1 VYVAWSLW
9 GQKGK
14 SRVAHF
20 SNLISESVR
29 QTLRFGDYGIAR
41 VGHGEFIQSRGIE
54 VLKKL
59 SGQRFRF

>member
-20 SNLISESVR
+20 SNLISESV
-29 QTLRFGDYGIAR
+29 G
-41 VGHGEFIQSRGIE
+41 
-54 VLKKL
+54 KL
-59 SGQRFRF
+59 SDLVITGLLGSAAASSSNPVVSRS